1 MVALG
6 TQPSYLARK
15 ADELGEDE
23 QVRPLLDVAPLEDT
37 PPFVEEVLP
46 MISGDVLLMLV
57 VVSCVVLKVVDIFEV
72 ARTLVSL
79 P

>member
-1 MVALG
+1 M
-6 TQPSYLARK
+6 
-15 ADELGEDE
+15 
-23 QVRPLLDVAPLEDT
+23 DVAPLEDT
-37 PPFVEEVLP
+37 PPFIEEVLP